1 MQETNKESARQEA
14 VRARQEGR
22 YEVLEGREMESRREE
37 YVKHFDLGAGRR
49 QAVVFAEPV
58 HYRAAT
64 GALADMDR

>member
-1 MQETNKESARQEA
+1 MIDKKIHGGLGAGQAEA
-14 VRARQEGR
+14 FDA
-22 YEVLEGREMESRREE
+22 LAGREMESRREE